1 MIEMENQ
8 DIINRLLSRFNT
20 PAAKNS
26 IIPRIVFW
34 SDPSKEFVDSID
46 DMDLGDIKL
55 LKWDGFNSF
64 HIKYIVECEQ
74 PESKFVIYVPGN
86 MPEDKDNILA
96 DMVHYSI
103 PMFSADKASSL
114 CVELGIPEN
123 RSDVISSHLSFFN
136 SAERRRKFEKVDVD
150 VNDSDS
156 IVNGMIA
163 VSLGTGS
170 CDFKDI
176 LRSVLIQFSN
186 SPGIDSDD
194 EMMSNLEKYDLVED
208 FWSRCHS
215 IVGFE
220 GKSIGDLVRSM
231 FITAAT
237 MDSTLKSSPKLSH
250 YILPRGNVSTAIV
263 IGLMSDSRVS
273 EQICSL
279 SDWIEEKVGIH
290 KILEAFDNNAFAD
303 ADVFQCFDDVLFHRL
318 SNQICSTRSALDH
331 ESISIITK
339 RKNKERGKMYLDRY
353 EMLLAASNLVSKC
366 TEFNSHINSL
376 NSAKDVLEDYSK
388 RWYLVDTYYRQFIF
402 YSDKFKDDVIA
413 PLIGLVE
420 NTYSNMFVNPIVDRL
435 CSFVY
440 TYSDLPGP
448 PLTEFCKRYISSD
461 RKTVVIISD
470 AFRYECA
477 ADLEQRLGKS
487 SRFRDHRL
495 EYMTSTVPSITKFGM
510 AALLPNDG
518 LQVSHDG
525 KYNVLIRGVMTDS
538 GYRETILQSVY
549 PDSIVLSYKQ
559 FKTSSSSELREICK
573 GKNLIYIYHDSIDSA
588 GHGSQG
594 YEAFDACERAFQEI
608 SDLITTVTNWN
619 YTKFIITADHG
630 FLYRRGKIE
639 EFDKIGTVDGFEQD
653 RRYAL
658 NNRSFNL
665 DRSIEMPLDYL
676 DVSNEGLYVSV
687 PDSAGVFKIQGAGM
701 NFVHGGISPQEV
713 VVPVLTVHSFKGSV
727 SESYVGLIPDARR
740 DIKQMKPRFILWQE
754 HPVDGLYREAQ
765 YEIWVEDE
773 NSQIISP
780 KQIVNANKSDASA
793 LEHRVTFPIE
803 IKGKTV
809 YLIIKNHTDPDEESK
824 RYEFNV
830 KVIYGDLL

>member
-8 DIINRLLSRFNT
+8 DIINRLLSRFKT
-20 PAAKNS
+20 PAAKNG

-34 SDPSKEFVDSID
+34 SDPSREFYDSID
-46 DMDLGDIKL
+46 GMNLGDVKL

-74 PESKFVIYVPGN
+74 PETKFLIYVPGD

-96 DMVHYSI
+96 DMLHYST

-123 RSDVISSHLSFFN
+123 RSDVISRHLSFFN

-150 VNDSDS
+150 VNDSES

-163 VSLGTGS
+163 VSLGFSS

-176 LRSVLIQFSN
+176 LRGVLIQFSN

-194 EMMSNLEKYDLVED
+194 EMMSSLEKYDLVED

-215 IVGFE
+215 VVGFE

-237 MDSTLKSSPKLSH
+237 MDSSLKSSPKLLH

-273 EQICSL
+273 DQMCSL
-279 SDWIEEKVGIH
+279 SDWIEEKVGIS
-290 KILEAFDNNAFAD
+290 KIAEAFDNNSLAD
-303 ADVFQCFDDVLFHRL
+303 ADVFQCFDDVLFHRF
-318 SNQICSTRSALDH
+318 SDQICSTRSALDH
-331 ESISIITK
+331 ESVSIITK
-339 RKNKERGKMYLDRY
+339 RINKERGKLYHDRY
-353 EMLLAASNLVSKC
+353 EMLLAASNLMSRC
-366 TEFNSHINSL
+366 TEFDSHVDSL

-388 RWYLVDTYYRQFIF
+388 RWYHIDADYRHFIF
-402 YSDKFKDDVIA
+402 HSDKFKDDAIT

-420 NTYSNMFVNPIVDRL
+420 NTYSNVFVNPIVERL
-435 CSFVY
+435 CGFVH

-448 PLTEFCKRYISSD
+448 FLTEFCKRHISSD

-470 AFRYECA
+470 ALRYECA
-477 ADLEQRLGKS
+477 AELEQRLGKS
-487 SRFRDHRL
+487 SRFRDHKL

-525 KYNVLIRGVMTDS
+525 KYNVLIQGVMTDS
-538 GYRETILQSVY
+538 GYRETILKSVY

-594 YEAFDACERAFQEI
+594 YDAFDACEKAFHEI

-619 YTKFIITADHG
+619 YTKFIVTADHG

-639 EFDKIGTVDGFEQD
+639 EFDKIGTVDGFLQD

-658 NNRSFNL
+658 NDRSFNL
-665 DRSIEMPLDYL
+665 DRSIEMSLDYL
-676 DVSNEGLYVSV
+676 DDSNEGLYVSV

-727 SESYVGLIPDARR
+727 SENYVGLIPDAKR

-754 HPVDGLYREAQ
+754 HPVDESYREAQ
-765 YEIWVEDE
+765 YEVWVEDE
-773 NSQIISP
+773 NCQIISP

-793 LEHRVTFPIE
+793 LDHRVTFPIE
-803 IKGKTV
+803 IKGKIV
-809 YLIIKNHTDPDEESK
+809 YLVIKNHTDPDEESK

-830 KVIYGDLL
+830 KVLYGDLL